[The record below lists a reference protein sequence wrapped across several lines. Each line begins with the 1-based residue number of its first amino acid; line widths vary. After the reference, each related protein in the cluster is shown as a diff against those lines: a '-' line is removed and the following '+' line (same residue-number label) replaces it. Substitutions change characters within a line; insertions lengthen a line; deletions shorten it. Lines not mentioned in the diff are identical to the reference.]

1 MDSIALVQRVAEQCA
16 LDQANAGRPPDAQIR
31 DPQRLARIVCAWCN
45 QLIRYA
51 VWPQTGG
58 LIENTSHGI
67 CDACSRKYMEAYM
80 YQSMSEE
87 KQSSVSGPFMSE
99 DEYWHEQ
106 KRIHRIETKVEHAT
120 EQADS
125 LAEEVK
131 RLDAGLGE
139 QGQAT
144 MALRDDMRQEIAAL
158 RAQVHEVA
166 KELMALA
173 MYVREKNKR
182 QEEAAA

>member
-1 MDSIALVQRVAEQCA
+1 MDAIAVVQRVAEQCA
-16 LDQANAGRPPDAQIR
+16 LDQANAGRMPSDQIR
-31 DPQRLARIVCAWCN
+31 DPRHLARIVCAWCGN
-45 QLIRYA
+45 LIHYA

-58 LIENTSHGI
+58 LVEHTSHGI
-67 CDACSRKYMEAYM
+67 CTVCYRKHMEANM
-80 YQSMSEE
+80 SAFMSEE
-87 KQSSVSGPFMSE
+87 
-99 DEYWHEQ
+99 EYWAEQ
-106 KRIHRIETKVEHAT
+106 KRLARIESKVEGAA
-120 EQADS
+120 EKADT
-125 LAEEVK
+125 LADEIK

-173 MYVREKNKR
+173 MYVREKNKC
-182 QEEAAA
+182 QEKQEAAA